1 MSESTGANPPASLGR
16 TSALMASG
24 TFVSRILGLLRAT
37 LLAAVLG
44 TTGLAA
50 DAFSVA
56 NTLPNQI
63 NLLVAGGMIGAVLVP
78 QIVKASGHADG
89 GTDFVNRLLTL
100 ALLIIAVTTV
110 GAVLAAP
117 ALVRIFSDTTDPDAL
132 HLAVV
137 FAYLCLPQIF
147 FYGLY
152 TLLGN
157 VLNARHRFA
166 AFMWAPV
173 LANVV
178 SIVGLALFWVLD
190 LPRLVG
196 PGAWTTQMIWVLAG
210 TMTLS
215 IVVQGLFLWIPLRRS
230 GFRYR
235 PRFGFRG
242 VGLRSA
248 SRVAVW
254 SLAAVAVG
262 QLGFIVTSRVLTRAS
277 DLAEREQVV
286 AAGRASYDYAFLLF
300 MLPHSLITV
309 SLTTALFVRLASA
322 ANRGDT
328 AEVLG
333 DLRSGLRVPVP
344 LTVPIA
350 VAGVLF
356 APLVVRVFFRT
367 SAADT
372 TAVSGVLAAM
382 LLGLLPFGWLY
393 LVNRVYYAYEDGR
406 TPFVL
411 QVVVTLVA
419 TAFNLIGY
427 AASPTQAGVWVGV
440 GQSVS
445 NTAGAALGLVL
456 LRRAVGPLGLAA
468 TVKMHARMVLASLV
482 ALSVTLAGLPLL
494 PSTLGDT
501 WLEAVIVLALFGCL
515 YVALAW
521 AIAHRLRVPEVAA
534 LLGPVLRRVRR

>member
-1 MSESTGANPPASLGR
+1 M
-16 TSALMASG
+16 
-24 TFVSRILGLLRAT
+24 
-37 LLAAVLG
+37 
-44 TTGLAA
+44 
-50 DAFSVA
+50 
-56 NTLPNQI
+56 
-63 NLLVAGGMIGAVLVP
+63 
-78 QIVKASGHADG
+78 
-89 GTDFVNRLLTL
+89 
-100 ALLIIAVTTV
+100 
-110 GAVLAAP
+110 
-117 ALVRIFSDTTDPDAL
+117 
-132 HLAVV
+132 
-137 FAYLCLPQIF
+137 
-147 FYGLY
+147 
-152 TLLGN
+152 
-157 VLNARHRFA
+157 
-166 AFMWAPV
+166 
-173 LANVV
+173 
-178 SIVGLALFWVLD
+178 
-190 LPRLVG
+190 
-196 PGAWTTQMIWVLAG
+196 
-210 TMTLS
+210 
-215 IVVQGLFLWIPLRRS
+215 
-230 GFRYR
+230 
-235 PRFGFRG
+235 
-242 VGLRSA
+242 
-248 SRVAVW
+248 
-254 SLAAVAVG
+254 G

-350 VAGVLF
+350 VAGVL
-356 APLVVRVFFRT
+356 VFFRT

-482 ALSVTLAGLPLL
+482 ALSVTWAG
-494 PSTLGDT
+494 LGDT